1 MSVNGLLNNVQGISN
16 LPAGA
21 AASLGRLESGSFW
34 SQLRPASY
42 RGVGFGVLGGSASF
56 GRRNAVHEYPFRD
69 TPWVEDLGMS
79 ARHVHVTGFLVGD
92 DVIAQRAKLIEVC
105 EKPGDGELVH
115 PTLGRMQVAL
125 IGMSASESWEQGR
138 VFEIQ
143 LSFVV
148 QGQRLFPQAKASAA
162 DAAGAAAAELNKS
175 GVSAFVSR
183 AVSALRRG
191 AAVASAAADQ
201 SRAYAGRAQQVITDA
216 TSLFKLAVQLPGEHG
231 RLLGQAAG
239 INPRAIVRTAA
250 SMTVDGL
257 TGAAAAARMEVAI
270 AAKVLADAG
279 TGLGADTSGAFAEAG
294 QGLAA
299 AVAAA
304 SPTPGEAV
312 RALLAMAAFPAV
324 ADRAGDALVAQLAAG
339 DAFRRAVVA
348 ELATVA
354 AQYEP
359 ASADE
364 AVSLRDQVLAAVD
377 TEMTMAGDQGEDAVY
392 AALRKVRRAVVQG
405 MAERGAG
412 LPTLRDVRTMRPMPS
427 LVLSQRLYRDAGR
440 ADELV
445 SAAGPAHPAF
455 MPTAFRALN
464 A

>member
-1 MSVNGLLNNVQGISN
+1 MSVNGLLNNVRGISN

-21 AASLGRLESGSFW
+21 SALLGRLESGSYW

-42 RGVGFGVLGGSASF
+42 RGVPFGVLGGSASF

-92 DVIAQRAKLIEVC
+92 DVIAQRTKLIKVC

-115 PTLGRMQVAL
+115 PTLGRMNVAL
-125 IGMSASESWEQGR
+125 MSMSATESWDQGR
-138 VFEIQ
+138 VFEVQ
-143 LSFVV
+143 FAFVV
-148 QGQRLFPQAKASAA
+148 QGQRLFPKAKSSAA
-162 DAAGAAAAELNKS
+162 DAAGTAAAELNLS
-175 GVSAFVSR
+175 SVAAFVSR
-183 AVSALRRG
+183 AVSALQRG
-191 AAVASAAADQ
+191 AAVASAAAEQ
-201 SRAYAGRAQQVITDA
+201 AQVYAGRAQQVITDA

-257 TGAAAAARMEVAI
+257 TGAAAAARMEVAL

-279 TGLGADTSGAFAEAG
+279 IGLGANTAAAFAEAG
-294 QGLAA
+294 QGLAS

-339 DAFRRAVVA
+339 DAFRRAVVS
-348 ELATVA
+348 ELATA
-354 AQYEP
+354 TAQYEP

-364 AVSLRDQVLAAVD
+364 AVALRDQVLAAVD
-377 TEMTMAGDQGEDAVY
+377 AEMTAAGDQGADAVY
-392 AALRKVRRAVVQG
+392 ASLRKVRRAVVQV

-412 LPTLRDVRTMRPMPS
+412 LPTLREVRTLRPMPA
-427 LVLSQRLYRDAGR
+427 LALAQRLYRDAGR

-455 MPTAFRALN
+455 MPVTFRALN
-464 A
+464 T